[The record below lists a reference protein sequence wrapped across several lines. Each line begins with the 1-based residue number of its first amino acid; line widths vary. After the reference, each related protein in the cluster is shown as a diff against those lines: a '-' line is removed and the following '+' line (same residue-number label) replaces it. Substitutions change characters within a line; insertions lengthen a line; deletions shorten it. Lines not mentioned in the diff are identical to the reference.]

1 MDRSL
6 SVVGALAVWRS
17 RARVRAR
24 AVVSMSSPAR
34 VAATT
39 IEDVDA
45 ATLGKVLERLD
56 DPADVVAFA
65 ASNRHLAAAADEPA
79 WRAKFAA
86 SWDDPTFPVASYRE
100 LLLARHRA
108 LGAVSL
114 GSALSPDATTPAPD
128 FATLA
133 AACDELARA
142 VHASARV
149 ERTDATL
156 RAACVLASLAAW
168 LETLRRSPPSPS
180 AAPTARR
187 AVVSASRLVGAVAAR
202 CDGCV
207 ADALEDRRGDVARRL
222 LAACFAVPRRRPPD
236 RASPVRLGWWDWCAG
251 GATAPPDWEAARG
264 GFEREDDPR
273 PPAPAVDALA
283 AAMGAAPPPPR
294 ARDIPLAPPKID
306 HALALIAGPLAMRA
320 EAHAAASDLDVD
332 RPGPAEGRRERSFSV
347 VASAPAIGPWPRGG
361 RPPLGRRSRFAARS
375 SAPPPPTTASM
386 SGAWFGR
393 RMTVTTRFP
402 AAATGSRRT
411 LDPPAVDVSL
421 DTAFRLALTATPEGA
436 LGGWMKD
443 TVGDAT
449 LRGRAG
455 PLFFPKEE
463 GPDGTRR
470 VAGVIGGGGARGG
483 GGDASGCDASEEE
496 VGAAVAL
503 DARFERCGGMP
514 GAALASHAHG
524 AARIHLRGFA
534 NASFVAGEWTQWS
547 GGGGTRGV
555 FVMWPCD
562 EAAGKGPGGG
572 ADAGKGEREAGA
584 SRDDETTRF

>member
-1 MDRSL
+1 
-6 SVVGALAVWRS
+6 
-17 RARVRAR
+17 
-24 AVVSMSSPAR
+24 MSSPAR

-156 RAACVLASLAAW
+156 RAARVLASLAAW

-283 AAMGAAPPPPR
+283 AAMGAARRRRPARGTSRSPRRRSITRSRSSRARSRCGRRRTRPRAIWTSIDPDPRKVVASGRSPSSPPR
-294 ARDIPLAPPKID
+294 PPS
-306 HALALIAGPLAMRA
+306 GR
-320 EAHAAASDLDVD
+320 
-332 RPGPAEGRRERSFSV
+332 GPAE
-347 VASAPAIGPWPRGG
+347 
-361 RPPLGRRSRFAARS
+361 AARP
-375 SAPPPPTTASM
+375 SA
-386 SGAWFGR
+386 GAR
-393 RMTVTTRFP
+393 
-402 AAATGSRRT
+402 GS
-411 LDPPAVDVSL
+411 P
-421 DTAFRLALTATPEGA
+421 
-436 LGGWMKD
+436 
-443 TVGDAT
+443 
-449 LRGRAG
+449 RGRA
-455 PLFFPKEE
+455 
-463 GPDGTRR
+463 RR
-470 VAGVIGGGGARGG
+470 RRRRRRRCPARG
-483 GGDASGCDASEEE
+483 
-496 VGAAVAL
+496 
-503 DARFERCGGMP
+503 
-514 GAALASHAHG
+514 
-524 AARIHLRGFA
+524 
-534 NASFVAGEWTQWS
+534 S
-547 GGGGTRGV
+547 GGG
-555 FVMWPCD
+555 
-562 EAAGKGPGGG
+562 
-572 ADAGKGEREAGA
+572 
-584 SRDDETTRF
+584 

>member
-17 RARVRAR
+17 RARGRAR

-128 FATLA
+128 FATLS

-156 RAACVLASLAAW
+156 RAARVLASLAAW
-168 LETLRRSPPSPS
+168 LETLRRSPP
-180 AAPTARR
+180 
-187 AVVSASRLVGAVAAR
+187 
-202 CDGCV
+202 
-207 ADALEDRRGDVARRL
+207 
-222 LAACFAVPRRRPPD
+222 
-236 RASPVRLGWWDWCAG
+236 
-251 GATAPPDWEAARG
+251 
-264 GFEREDDPR
+264 
-273 PPAPAVDALA
+273 
-283 AAMGAAPPPPR
+283 PPPPR
-294 ARDIPLAPPKID
+294 RPRAARWSPRRASSAPSPRDATAASPTRSRTVAATSPGAPSRRASPSRADARPTAPRPFASGGGTGARAERRRRRIGRRPAEDSSARTTRARPRPPSTRSPRRWGPRRRRPARRDVPLAPPKID

-361 RPPLGRRSRFAARS
+361 RPPLGRRRGSPRGRARRRRRRRRRCPARVRAADDGDDEVSGGDGFPKNAR
-375 SAPPPPTTASM
+375 PTRGGRLPRRRVSP
-386 SGAWFGR
+386 GA
-393 RMTVTTRFP
+393 
-402 AAATGSRRT
+402 
-411 LDPPAVDVSL
+411 
-421 DTAFRLALTATPEGA
+421 TATPRA
-436 LGGWMKD
+436 RWAGG
-443 TVGDAT
+443 
-449 LRGRAG
+449 
-455 PLFFPKEE
+455 
-463 GPDGTRR
+463 
-470 VAGVIGGGGARGG
+470 
-483 GGDASGCDASEEE
+483 
-496 VGAAVAL
+496 
-503 DARFERCGGMP
+503 
-514 GAALASHAHG
+514 
-524 AARIHLRGFA
+524 
-534 NASFVAGEWTQWS
+534 
-547 GGGGTRGV
+547 
-555 FVMWPCD
+555 
-562 EAAGKGPGGG
+562 
-572 ADAGKGEREAGA
+572 
-584 SRDDETTRF
+584 

>member
-17 RARVRAR
+17 RARGRAR

-156 RAACVLASLAAW
+156 RAARVLASLAAW

-180 AAPTARR
+180 AAPSARR

-207 ADALEDRRGDVARRL
+207 A
-222 LAACFAVPRRRPPD
+222 
-236 RASPVRLGWWDWCAG
+236 
-251 GATAPPDWEAARG
+251 
-264 GFEREDDPR
+264 
-273 PPAPAVDALA
+273 
-283 AAMGAAPPPPR
+283 
-294 ARDIPLAPPKID
+294 
-306 HALALIAGPLAMRA
+306 
-320 EAHAAASDLDVD
+320 
-332 RPGPAEGRRERSFSV
+332 
-347 VASAPAIGPWPRGG
+347 
-361 RPPLGRRSRFAARS
+361 ARS
-375 SAPPPPTTASM
+375 SSLGSWVLRPC
-386 SGAWFGR
+386 
-393 RMTVTTRFP
+393 P
-402 AAATGSRRT
+402 AAQGPAPRR
-411 LDPPAVDVSL
+411 
-421 DTAFRLALTATPEGA
+421 
-436 LGGWMKD
+436 
-443 TVGDAT
+443 
-449 LRGRAG
+449 
-455 PLFFPKEE
+455 
-463 GPDGTRR
+463 
-470 VAGVIGGGGARGG
+470 
-483 GGDASGCDASEEE
+483 
-496 VGAAVAL
+496 
-503 DARFERCGGMP
+503 
-514 GAALASHAHG
+514 
-524 AARIHLRGFA
+524 
-534 NASFVAGEWTQWS
+534 
-547 GGGGTRGV
+547 
-555 FVMWPCD
+555 
-562 EAAGKGPGGG
+562 
-572 ADAGKGEREAGA
+572 
-584 SRDDETTRF
+584 

>member
-1 MDRSL
+1 M

-17 RARVRAR
+17 RARGRAR

-142 VHASARV
+142 VHASAR
-149 ERTDATL
+149 RANGRDAAR
-156 RAACVLASLAAW
+156 RAPSRASPRGSKPQEIA
-168 LETLRRSPPSPS
+168 PSPS
-180 AAPTARR
+180 AAPSARR
-187 AVVSASRLVGAVAAR
+187 AVVSASAPRRRRPPRGDGRAPTRSRTVAATSP
-202 CDGCV
+202 
-207 ADALEDRRGDVARRL
+207 APPRGVL
-222 LAACFAVPRRRPPD
+222 AVPRRRPPD
-236 RASPVRLGWWDWCAG
+236 RASPVRPGWWDWCAG

-283 AAMGAAPPPPR
+283 AAMGAAPPPPPRAGHPARPAEDRSR
-294 ARDIPLAPPKID
+294 AR
-306 HALALIAGPLAMRA
+306 
-320 EAHAAASDLDVD
+320 AH
-332 RPGPAEGRRERSFSV
+332 RGPARDAGGGARGRERS
-347 VASAPAIGPWPRGG
+347 
-361 RPPLGRRSRFAARS
+361 GRRSTRTRGRS
-375 SAPPPPTTASM
+375 SRAVVLRRRLRARHRAVAPRRPPPSAGAEVRRAVGAPPPPTTASM

-402 AAATGSRRT
+402 AATGSRRT

-421 DTAFRLALTATPEGA
+421 DAAFRLALTATPEGA

-449 LRGRAG
+449 R
-455 PLFFPKEE
+455 
-463 GPDGTRR
+463 
-470 VAGVIGGGGARGG
+470 GARGPCFSRRRR
-483 GGDASGCDASEEE
+483 APT
-496 VGAAVAL
+496 
-503 DARFERCGGMP
+503 ER
-514 GAALASHAHG
+514 A
-524 AARIHLRGFA
+524 
-534 NASFVAGEWTQWS
+534 
-547 GGGGTRGV
+547 
-555 FVMWPCD
+555 
-562 EAAGKGPGGG
+562 
-572 ADAGKGEREAGA
+572 A
-584 SRDDETTRF
+584 SRE